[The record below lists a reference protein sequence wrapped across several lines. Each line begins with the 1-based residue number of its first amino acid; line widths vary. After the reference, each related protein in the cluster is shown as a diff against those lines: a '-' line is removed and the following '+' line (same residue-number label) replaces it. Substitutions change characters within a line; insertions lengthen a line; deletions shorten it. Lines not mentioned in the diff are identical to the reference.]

1 MQKLF
6 SMFPAGA
13 PGIGLLLL
21 RMAMGLQMLVYSGCC
36 EASRM
41 PAWLATLVLVWMG
54 LILLGVLTP
63 AMVVFWIPSAGFL
76 VFSGNLALMP
86 AVTSG
91 FSALALAL
99 LGPGAYSVDAR
110 LFGRRVIR
118 LPDIREN

>member
-63 AMVVFWIPSAGFL
+63 AMVVLWIPFAGFL
-76 VFSGNLALMP
+76 VYAGNLALMP

>member
-63 AMVVFWIPSAGFL
+63 AMVVLWIPFAGFL
-76 VFSGNLALMP
+76 VLAGNLALMP

-99 LGPGAYSVDAR
+99 LGPGTYSVDAR